1 MSATS
6 RRKGADGE
14 RELARA
20 YRQAG
25 FDCARTPLSGGM
37 RWKGDIVGVPAV
49 HVEAKRSERLRIW
62 EAIDQTLADADPHDL
77 PAVHF
82 RRNGSGWWVAIPFED
97 FVELLKL
104 REA

>member
-1 MSATS
+1 MSRAA

-14 RELARA
+14 RELASA

-25 FDCARTPLSGGM
+25 FECARTPLSGGM
-37 RWKGDIVGVPAV
+37 QWKGDIQGIPGV
-49 HVEAKRSERLRIW
+49 HVEAKRRERLNIW
-62 EAIDQTLADADPHDL
+62 EAIDQVLAEAQPTDL

-82 RRNGSGWWVAIPFED
+82 RRNRSDWWVAIPFEE
-97 FVELLKL
+97 FIELLKL